1 MISWMVH
8 RIHRIGLLV
17 MLLVCINSYTSWSQI
32 LTQFNPK
39 DSTDYT
45 YIPYNKNNLV
55 GFVDRSNRVVIEAS
69 FQNVSFF
76 DVRGIAKAKKN
87 DLYGLIDKKGN
98 VVVPFFGSRDF
109 TWRQPKYIAET
120 SETEK
125 KLQGIYFL
133 NNTKSGEWVM
143 YSEGRKKASSLY
155 KYAKPKFDDRL
166 PYYGGKSD
174 PENVYFKYGYRKVE
188 KADSSVN
195 FIDTFFV
202 EVFKNNIVNG
212 VALSHDL
219 FAIYNSSGK
228 AGLIRKDGTE
238 VIPPTYYA
246 IDNSGWQGY
255 FVITVMS
262 GGYTHPKGLIDQSG
276 KIIIDTIYQDIKQ
289 LTKGL
294 FILTQ
299 SGKSGVIDLNGK
311 FILPVEYTDVKYF
324 TNGLFYAKKG
334 SDYFVYDQT
343 GKAVSGPFPV
353 IERYAKYP
361 MITSQRQDSTLFIDS
376 LGKVVFIK
384 PGKFSV
390 REYTN
395 SGIIVA
401 KDNLKGLFSQTGKM
415 LIEPVYDQVIY
426 TWIEDVFMVGKT
438 DQSTG
443 LFSPSK
449 GWVVTQQ
456 GKPQNIYVQGKNEN
470 SPDNI
475 IVIHNGLVKT
485 TYTNSLKNIV
495 VDSSQYQKNTNGTH
509 ITDSGDQ
516 KIVHLPNGTSY
527 TYPKDKSIEVNSND
541 KVVYFKKRED
551 KEIKILNTKMES
563 VIPQDYQYLSTYDYR
578 GSFVFTVSSRQGKVG
593 VYHLDGKWIFGPVEA
608 TYLSRLG
615 KHVWYLKTKDGQLL
629 NEDFK
634 PISNE
639 WYASADIQVGL
650 IHARYKEGNLID
662 LFSLDGKLLSKGQYS
677 GIHHY
682 AKEQVT
688 LQKSQQGDLL
698 SCVVDTLIKSEI
710 CYPYAYLFPLDN
722 NNELFIVKD
731 LYDYGMINR
740 KGEVI
745 YPCIYKDIDYWPDL
759 GLFVLNQGREYTL
772 IDEAG
777 KTLIAKSTSRIDKQS
792 LQSNYWL
799 VTQKEKNLVIDSKT
813 KKITTVPSSLGRV
826 KVDPKLIRHDLLT
839 SVDEKT
845 TTYIDSAKG
854 IVYNGIQ

>member
-1 MISWMVH
+1 MPLMIH

-17 MLLVCINSYTSWSQI
+17 ILLVCICSHTSWSQI
-32 LTQFNPK
+32 LTQLNPK

-45 YIPYNKNNLV
+45 YIPYNRNNLV
-55 GFVDRSNRVVIEAS
+55 GFVDRSNRVVIEAA

-98 VVVPFFGSRDF
+98 IVVPFFGNRDF
-109 TWRQPKYIAET
+109 TLKQPRYIAET
-120 SETEK
+120 SANEK

-133 NNTKSGEWVM
+133 NDTKSGEWVM
-143 YSEGRKKASSLY
+143 YSEGRKKASALY
-155 KYAKPKFDDRL
+155 KYTKSKFDDRL

-174 PENVYFKYGYRKVE
+174 AENVYFKYGYRKVE

-202 EVFKNNIVNG
+202 EVFKNNVVNG

-219 FAIYNSSGK
+219 FAIYDRSGK
-228 AGLIRKDGTE
+228 AGLVRKDATV
-238 VIPPTYYA
+238 VIPPAYYA
-246 IDNSGWQGY
+246 IDNSGWPGY
-255 FVITVMS
+255 FIITGMS
-262 GGYTHPKGLIDQSG
+262 GGYTHPKGIIDKAG

-289 LTKGL
+289 LDKGL

-299 SGKSGVIDLNGK
+299 GGKSGVVDLNGK
-311 FILPVEYTDVKYF
+311 FILPVEYADIKYF
-324 TNGLFYAKKG
+324 TNGLSYAKKG
-334 SDYFVYDQT
+334 SDYFVYDQN
-343 GKAVSGPFPV
+343 GKQVSGPFPT
-353 IERYAKYP
+353 IERYSKYP
-361 MITSQRQDSTLFIDS
+361 MLTSQRQDSTLFIDS
-376 LGKVVFIK
+376 LGKVAFVK

-390 REYTN
+390 REYTT
-395 SGIIVA
+395 SGIIVV
-401 KDNLKGLFSQTGKM
+401 KDNLKGLFSQTGKIF
-415 LIEPVYDQVIY
+415 IEPLYDQVVY
-426 TWIEDVFMVGKT
+426 TWIEDVFMIGKK
-438 DQSTG
+438 DSTG

-449 GWVVTQQ
+449 GWVVAQK
-456 GKPQNIYVQGKNEN
+456 GKPQNIHVQGKNEN

-475 IVIHNGLVKT
+475 IVIYKDQIKT
-485 TYTNSLKNIV
+485 TYINSLKNIV
-495 VDSSQYQKNTNGTH
+495 VDSSQYLKSTSGSY
-509 ITDSGDQ
+509 ITDTGEQ
-516 KIVHLPNGTSY
+516 KIIHLPNGTSY
-527 TYPKDKSIEVNSND
+527 TYPKDRSIEVNTND
-541 KVVYFKKRED
+541 RVIYFKKREN
-551 KEIKILNTKMES
+551 KEVVILNSKMES
-563 VIPQDYQYLSTYDYR
+563 VLPPDYQYSSAYEYQ
-578 GSFVFTVSSRQGKVG
+578 GSYVFTLTSQIGKVG
-593 VYHLDGKWIFGPVEA
+593 IYHLDGRWIYGPVEA
-608 TYLSRLG
+608 AYLSMLG
-615 KHVWYLKTKDGQLL
+615 KHVWYLRAKDGQLL

-634 PISNE
+634 PISTE
-639 WYASADIQVGL
+639 RYASADIQGSL

-722 NNELFIVKD
+722 NKELFIVKD
-731 LYDYGMINR
+731 LYDYGIINR
-740 KGEVI
+740 KGEEI

-759 GLFVLNQGREYTL
+759 GLFMLNQGEAYTL

-777 KTLIAKSTSRIDKQS
+777 KTLIDRSTSRIDKQS

-799 VTQKEKNLVIDSKT
+799 VTQKEKNFVIDSKT
-813 KKITTVPSSLGRV
+813 KKITIIPSSLGRV

-839 SVDEKT
+839 SIDEKT